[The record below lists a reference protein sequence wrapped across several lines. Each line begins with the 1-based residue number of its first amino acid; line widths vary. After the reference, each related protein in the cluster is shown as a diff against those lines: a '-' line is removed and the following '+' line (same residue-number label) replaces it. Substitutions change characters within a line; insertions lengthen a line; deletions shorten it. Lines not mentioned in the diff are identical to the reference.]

1 MTVIETEDGFV
12 VVDGSCVAAGPF
24 ETNAQAWRVV
34 DRLEGS
40 PVSAAEKRADWIST
54 KILSKGPAAPR
65 HPWGLPK
72 KEKRQDKKMKR
83 AAAQAPAWVRDIA
96 AANFDPH
103 GVRLHQD
110 WKLGTFG
117 AASPVRSIPIADYLA
132 EKNGVPHDK

>member
-12 VVDGSCVAAGPF
+12 VVDGSCVTAGPF

-34 DRLEGS
+34 DRLEGE
-40 PVSAAEKRADWIST
+40 PVSSAEKRADWKSR

-72 KEKRQDKKMKR
+72 KEKRQDRQMKR
-83 AAAQAPAWVRDIA
+83 AAAQAPGWVRDIA
-96 AANFDPH
+96 AATFDPH
-103 GVRLHQD
+103 AVRTHRD

-132 EKNGVPHDK
+132 EKNGAVHD